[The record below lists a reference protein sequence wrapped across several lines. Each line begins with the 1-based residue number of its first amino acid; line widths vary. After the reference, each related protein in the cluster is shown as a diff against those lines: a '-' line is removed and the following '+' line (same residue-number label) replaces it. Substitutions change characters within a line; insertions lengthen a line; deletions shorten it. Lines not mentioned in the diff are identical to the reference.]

1 MIYRAEDKNNDQVNH
16 RLMGQFCHFLNA
28 ATLQEAHLNGRLF
41 TWSNEREHPTLERI
55 DRFFFSNEWEA
66 IFTNHELHSL
76 ASIQNSQRT
85 KTGLCT
91 RETREQNWSGGQE
104 RGNIT
109 NCYKTKSGRPIGG
122 LQTKS
127 GRKTGFAACCSKRKN
142 MRPNQRP

>member
-76 ASIQNSQRT
+76 ASICLDHTPLLLRT
-85 KTGLCT
+85 EEGCLAKK
-91 RETREQNWSGGQE
+91 RFHFHAFWPRFSSSMRWSLMPG
-104 RGNIT
+104 T
-109 NCYKTKSGRPIGG
+109 AP
-122 LQTKS
+122 
-127 GRKTGFAACCSKRKN
+127 
-142 MRPNQRP
+142 